1 MLKIYLCIKTVFCPF
16 ITWYQFGNILSF
28 SAFVFEAPKIEH
40 THFME
45 GMWWHSKFIVVQFG
59 NIFLRLRFR
68 DSRTCLTHS
77 LLLYIDRFKI
87 KCIYN
92 IFFQHLNIF
101 FQIPDLKKET
111 QTKLDDYF
119 SDPFGDEDNEDLLKV
134 MDEIDGVQEKKIK
147 LDS

>member
-1 MLKIYLCIKTVFCPF
+1 M
-16 ITWYQFGNILSF
+16 
-28 SAFVFEAPKIEH
+28 
-40 THFME
+40 
-45 GMWWHSKFIVVQFG
+45 
-59 NIFLRLRFR
+59 RFW

-77 LLLYIDRFKI
+77 LLLHIDRFKI

-92 IFFQHLNIF
+92 IFFQHF
-101 FQIPDLKKET
+101 YQIPDLKKET

-147 LDS
+147 LDGWIKTLKQIVF

>member
-1 MLKIYLCIKTVFCPF
+1 MVGIYEKTSFFKFPLNLL
-16 ITWYQFGNILSF
+16 WYSLETF
-28 SAFVFEAPKIEH
+28 SSDCVFEIA
-40 THFME
+40 
-45 GMWWHSKFIVVQFG
+45 
-59 NIFLRLRFR
+59 
-68 DSRTCLTHS
+68 RTCFIHS

-92 IFFQHLNIF
+92 IFFQNF
-101 FQIPDLKKET
+101 YQIPDLKKET